1 MESSSTPLADYF
13 WIAGVESVSYDDPVT
28 TNTFTNSLPVESTI
42 AEDGEPDDTATNGYK
57 PTTARHSRQ
66 NSASRLSKISVDGR
80 YSIASTLDE
89 LDGNTR
95 SNRSSATIKPVKPTG
110 LNGNAAATN
119 GTSPE
124 VLFQG
129 PTPGPG
135 LMGMPDFDFDKAL
148 LKFAAERENFLEDLS
163 FTAGAKLQSRPPM
176 VNPRAE
182 RIRADEGLPSGRMS
196 PLKSLKGSI
205 RRKISFREMNSVR
218 KGPTIV
224 RQGASSRAGKRLHP
238 PTQPFVFCVWDFVKT
253 HDYAAGFQLTLFFF
267 LSPASVRTTKRLS
280 NYNSVIPPPEPLNTD
295 PDMHPLK
302 RRFEPVLLDRYP
314 PKNANDELAKRGKFP
329 DYVPM
334 FAFPNDIQIVSSD
347 DRPRSTWHG
356 FTMTGED
363 NAKLY
368 GITVIIWTAL
378 TAERA
383 EEVET
388 RCEQWRQ
395 NHMSN
400 EERELAA
407 SLGVRLAGERSH
419 LSQLLSK
426 LPTIPSG
433 SPARDRLEDEISTVE
448 EKIALMTDM
457 LRPLRHGAASKIE
470 GLTAGESGLWIPRA
484 YGVLGR
490 DAACMG
496 FWKEWLRSIVVPMTD
511 GGVLRVPPSSPKV
524 GRWQPLERYVVNLCT
539 EAFSPLGSKTQV
551 ELGVRELRL
560 YARKEGANELPGSR
574 TIDLYA
580 LFRCLSLENVVAL
593 FEYAMSESR
602 IIFLSSHTSM
612 LHLACHA
619 LVNLLYPLQWAS
631 IFIPVLPARLIS
643 ALEAPCPYIV
653 GVERRYERI
662 DLPDDDYV
670 LVDLDKDTIDATSQ
684 PHRLPRQHRR
694 KLMSLLQV
702 AAPHTL
708 RYGVATGPPPYAIE
722 SFPYDSFSSENGSVF
737 TSTAEPTTLGK
748 WVSQNSSSFADRT
761 PPEDVHPP
769 VFNAFTVSSVD
780 TGKLDHRPSTS
791 KSSKTS
797 PQSSVSPASANF
809 PPMPTTP
816 ISRSDS
822 GFALTATLREK
833 RSGHFGEE
841 KGRRSSSF
849 GLDKFQPMHK
859 PSLPLLNGHQPNT
872 SISGFSVVSES
883 SFGGG
888 YAPSAYAQSTLAA
901 STIMPCMQIQPV
913 RNTETTVWVEGH
925 CFSLNSKDSSS
936 SCTICDDKSEGDGFY
951 ECTSCKTVAH
961 GRCLG
966 QVSLVCPE
974 AFHPDRVRAA
984 FVRCLASLLYTY
996 RKHLG
1001 RPNKQQK
1008 SNGQLYA
1015 FDMDGFIRSLP
1026 YDQQEYATM
1035 MRDTQGKYTPTLFI
1049 HHPTTWPLT
1058 HAAFNEFIHSRE
1070 TTPATDPSIRLFD
1083 EILMAK
1089 KARGRPGL
1097 SSGLS
1102 RLSTIRQSH
1111 GASVSAFG
1119 LTAASRTS
1127 SSKAPAYLTNT
1138 SDHIW
1143 RTASVPLPKG
1153 NFPGEYRSV
1162 ITRIPSCLDRTLMR
1176 EPRAIQGVPRMEQRG
1191 TRAFVRKQVPSMLG
1205 TTPPS

>member
-13 WIAGVESVSYDDPVT
+13 WIAGVESISYNDPLP
-28 TNTFTNSLPVESTI
+28 TNILPVDSTI
-42 AEDGEPDDTATNGYK
+42 AEDGEPDDGAFNGYK

-66 NSASRLSKISVDGR
+66 NSANRLSKISLDGR
-80 YSIASTLDE
+80 FSMNSTFDE

-95 SNRSSATIKPVKPTG
+95 SNRSSATIKAVKPVG
-110 LNGNAAATN
+110 ANGNSTN
-119 GTSPE
+119 GANTFEAHMQAQP
-124 VLFQG
+124 QG
-129 PTPGPG
+129 LG

-163 FTAGAKLQSRPPM
+163 FSAGAKLQSRPPM

-182 RIRADEGLPSGRMS
+182 RIRADEGIPSGRMS
-196 PLKSLKGSI
+196 PLRSLKGSI

-218 KGPTIV
+218 KGPPIS
-224 RQGASSRAGKRLHP
+224 RQGASSRA
-238 PTQPFVFCVWDFVKT
+238 
-253 HDYAAGFQLTLFFF
+253 
-267 LSPASVRTTKRLS
+267 ASVRTARRLS

-314 PKNANDELAKRGKFP
+314 PKDATEELAKRGRFP

-368 GITVIIWTAL
+368 GITIIIWTAL

-388 RCEQWRQ
+388 RCEEWRQ
-395 NHMSN
+395 RHMSN

-426 LPTIPSG
+426 LPTISSG
-433 SPARDRLEDEISTVE
+433 TPARDRLEDEISTVE

-490 DAACMG
+490 DVACMG

-511 GGVLRVPPSSPKV
+511 GGVLRIPPSSPRV
-524 GRWQPLERYVVNLCT
+524 GRWQPLERFVVNLCT

-619 LVNLLYPLQWAS
+619 LANLLYPLKWAS
-631 IFIPVLPARLIS
+631 IFIPILPARLIS

-653 GVERRYERI
+653 GIERRYEPFPM
-662 DLPDDDYV
+662 PDDDYV
-670 LVDLDKDTIDATSQ
+670 FVDLDNDTIDATSQ
-684 PHRLPRQHRR
+684 PNRLPRQHRR

-708 RYGVATGPPPYAIE
+708 RYGVTTGPPPYAIE

-737 TSTAEPTTLGK
+737 TSVASPATLGK
-748 WVSQNSSSFADRT
+748 WVSQNSSSFADRN
-761 PPEDVHPP
+761 PPDQNHPP
-769 VFNAFTVSSVD
+769 VFNAFTVSSAD
-780 TGKLDHRPSTS
+780 SGKTDRPGTS

-797 PQSSVSPASANF
+797 PQSSVSPASTSF

-816 ISRSDS
+816 LSRSDS

-833 RSGHFGEE
+833 RSGNFGEE
-841 KGRRSSSF
+841 KVRRSSSF
-849 GLDKFQPMHK
+849 GLDKFQTMHK
-859 PSLPLLNGHQPNT
+859 PNLPFLNGHQQNA
-872 SISGFSVVSES
+872 SISGFSVISDS
-883 SFGGG
+883 SFGG
-888 YAPSAYAQSTLAA
+888 YAPSTYAQSTLAA
-901 STIMPCMQIQPV
+901 STIMPNMQIQPV

-925 CFSLNSKDSSS
+925 CFGLNSADNSST
-936 SCTICDDKSEGDGFY
+936 CTICDDRSEGDGFY
-951 ECTSCKTVAH
+951 QCNSCKAVAH

-974 AFHPDRVRAA
+974 AFHADRVRAA

-1001 RPNKQQK
+1001 RPTKQQK
-1008 SNGQLYA
+1008 SNGQFYA
-1015 FDMDGFIRSLP
+1015 FDMDGFIKSLP

-1035 MRDTQGKYTPTLFI
+1035 MRDTQ
-1049 HHPTTWPLT
+1049 
-1058 HAAFNEFIHSRE
+1058 AFNEFIHDRE
-1070 TTPATDPSIRLFD
+1070 TTPANDPSIRLFD

-1111 GASVSAFG
+1111 GASSFSLAPPS
-1119 LTAASRTS
+1119 SRGSTS
-1127 SSKAPAYLTNT
+1127 KPTYLTDT

-1162 ITRIPSCLDRTLMR
+1162 ITRIPSRLDRTLMR
-1176 EPRAIQGVPRMEQRG
+1176 EPRAIQGVPRVEQRG
-1191 TRAFVRKQVPSMLG
+1191 TRAFIRKQVPSMLG
-1205 TTPPS
+1205 TTPPT